1 MMKLS
6 DSTIAV
12 LKNFGNINSG
22 IFLKKGK
29 TLSTVSA
36 HKNILA
42 KATITDE
49 ISDEF
54 GIYDLNEFL
63 SVISLYKNDL
73 DVQLQSKDLVISGLK
88 GRSKTTYR
96 TCDKTMIVSPP
107 EKELQMPDP
116 DISIS
121 LTETDFKWILDNA
134 NVLGSPQIAIQSDG
148 FGEPV
153 KIVTLDTA
161 NDASH
166 TQSLELNVESTG
178 KYRMIFKTENIQ
190 KVLSGP
196 YDLKVSSKGI
206 AHFKNTK
213 FPIEYFI
220 TTEVGS
226 TFEKAK

>member
-6 DSTIAV
+6 DNTITV
-12 LKNFGNINSG
+12 LKNFGAINQG
-22 IFLKKGK
+22 MFFKKGK
-29 TLSTVSA
+29 TLRTVSTG
-36 HKNILA
+36 KNILA

-49 ISDEF
+49 IPSDF

-63 SVISLYKNDL
+63 SVVSLHKNDL
-73 DVQLQSKDLVISGLK
+73 DLEFDSKNVVISGQK
-88 GRSKTTYR
+88 GRSKIKYR
-96 TCDKTMIVSPP
+96 FCEANMIVVPP

-116 DISIS
+116 EITVTLSDS
-121 LTETDFKWILDNA
+121 DFKWIMDSA

-148 FGEPV
+148 DV
-153 KIVTLDTA
+153 VRVVTLDVS

-166 TQSLELNVESTG
+166 TQSLELETESSSM
-178 KYRMIFKTENIQ
+178 KYRMLFKTENIH
-190 KVLSGP
+190 KILSGG
-196 YDLKVSSKGI
+196 YEVKVSSKGI

-226 TFEKAK
+226 TFENTK

>member
-22 IFLKKGK
+22 LFLNKGK

-42 KATITDE
+42 KATIADE
-49 ISDEF
+49 ITNEF

-73 DVQLQSKDLVISGLK
+73 DVQFDSKNLVISGLK
-88 GRSKTTYR
+88 GRSKMTYR
-96 TCDKTMIVSPP
+96 TCEKTMIVSPP
-107 EKELQMPDP
+107 EKELQMPDA
-116 DISIS
+116 DITIS
-121 LTETDFKWILDNA
+121 LTETDFKWILDTA
-134 NVLGSPQIAIQSDG
+134 NVLGSPQVAIQSDG
-148 FGEPV
+148 IGEPV
-153 KIVTLDTA
+153 KVLTFDSS
-161 NDASH
+161 NDSAH
-166 TQSLELNVESTG
+166 TQSLELDVESTG
-178 KYRMIFKTENIQ
+178 KYKMIFKTENIQ

>member
-1 MMKLS
+1 MKLS
-6 DSTIAV
+6 DNTIKV

-42 KATITDE
+42 KATIPDE
-49 ISDEF
+49 ISKEF

-73 DVQLQSKDLVISGLK
+73 DVDFDSKDLVISGLK

-96 TCDKTMIVSPP
+96 TCEQTMIVSPP
-107 EKELQMPDP
+107 EKDLQMPDAE
-116 DISIS
+116 ISIS
-121 LTETDFKWILDNA
+121 LSESDFKWILDTA
-134 NVLGSPQIAIQSDG
+134 NVLGSPQITIQSDG
-148 FGEPV
+148 TTCKV
-153 KIVTLDTA
+153 VTLDVS
-161 NDASH
+161 NDGAH
-166 TQSLELNVESTG
+166 TQSLELDAEGSGN

-226 TFEKAK
+226 TFEKA

>member
-6 DSTIAV
+6 DNTIAV

-22 IFLKKGK
+22 LFLKKGK

-42 KATITDE
+42 KATINDE
-49 ISDEF
+49 ITNEF

-73 DVQLQSKDLVISGLK
+73 DVQFDSKNLVLSGLK
-88 GRSKTTYR
+88 GRSTMTYR
-96 TCDKTMIVSPP
+96 TCEPTMIVSPP
-107 EKELQMPDP
+107 EKELQMPDA
-116 DISIS
+116 DISVT
-121 LTETDFKWILDNA
+121 LTETDFKWILDTA
-134 NVLGSPQIAIQSDG
+134 NVLGSPQIAIQSEG
-148 FGEPV
+148 IGEPV
-153 KIVTLDTA
+153 KVVTLDTT
-161 NDASH
+161 NDSAH
-166 TQSLELNVESTG
+166 TQSLELDVESTG
-178 KYRMIFKTENIQ
+178 KYRAIFKTENIQ
-190 KVLSGP
+190 KVFTGP

-226 TFEKAK
+226 TFEKVK

>member
-1 MMKLS
+1 MKLS
-6 DSTIAV
+6 DNTIAV

-107 EKELQMPDP
+107 EKELQMPEP
-116 DISIS
+116 EISIS

-148 FGEPV
+148 ETV
-153 KIVTLDTA
+153 KVMTLDTA
-161 NDASH
+161 NDAAH
-166 TQSLELNVESTG
+166 TQSLEIDVKSTG

-226 TFEKAK
+226 TFEKVK

>member
-22 IFLKKGK
+22 IFLNKGK

-42 KATITDE
+42 KATIQDE
-49 ISDEF
+49 ITNEF

-73 DVQLQSKDLVISGLK
+73 DVQFDSKNLVLSGLK
-88 GRSKTTYR
+88 GRSKMTYR
-96 TCDKTMIVSPP
+96 TCEKTMIVSPP
-107 EKELQMPDP
+107 EKELQMPDA
-116 DISIS
+116 DINIS
-121 LTETDFKWILDNA
+121 LSETDFKWINDTA
-134 NVLGSPQIAIQSDG
+134 NVLGSPQVAIQSDG
-148 FGEPV
+148 TTV
-153 KIVTLDTA
+153 NVVTFDA
-161 NDASH
+161 SNDAAH
-166 TQSLELNVESTG
+166 TQTLELDVKSTG

-196 YDLKVSSKGI
+196 YDVKVSSKGI

-226 TFEKAK
+226 TFEKVK

>member
-6 DSTIAV
+6 DNTLTV

-22 IFLKKGK
+22 IFFKKGK
-29 TLSTVSA
+29 ELRTVSS

-42 KATITDE
+42 KAIIPDE
-49 ISDEF
+49 ISQDF

-63 SVISLYKNDL
+63 SVLSLYKGDL
-73 DVQLQSKDLVISGLK
+73 DVNFESKNLVISGLK
-88 GRSKTTYR
+88 GRSSTTYR
-96 TCDKTMIVSPP
+96 TCDQTMIVSPP

-116 DISIS
+116 EIS
-121 LTETDFKWILDNA
+121 LSLSETDFKWILDTA
-134 NVLGSPQIAIQSDG
+134 NVLGSPQIAIQSEGPTDG
-148 FGEPV
+148 VRVVSF
-153 KIVTLDTA
+153 DSA
-161 NDASH
+161 NDSAH
-166 TQSLELNVESTG
+166 TQSLKLDVESTG
-178 KYRMIFKTENIQ
+178 KFRMIFKTENIQ

-220 TTEVGS
+220 TTEIGS
-226 TFEKAK
+226 TFEGKK

>member
-42 KATITDE
+42 KATIQDE

-73 DVQLQSKDLVISGLK
+73 DVQLESKNLVISGLK

-96 TCDKTMIVSPP
+96 TCDKTMIVLPP
-107 EKELQMPDP
+107 EKELQMPDAE
-116 DISIS
+116 ISIS
-121 LTETDFKWILDNA
+121 LTETDFKWILDTA

-148 FGEPV
+148 ETV
-153 KIVTLDTA
+153 RVMTIDTT
-161 NDASH
+161 NDAAH
-166 TQSLELNVESTG
+166 TQSLEIDVKSTG
-178 KYRMIFKTENIQ
+178 KYRMVFKTENIQ
-190 KVLSGP
+190 KVLAGP
-196 YDLKVSSKGI
+196 YELKVSSKGI

-226 TFEKAK
+226 TFEKVK

>member
-6 DSTIAV
+6 DNTIAV
-12 LKNFGNINSG
+12 LKNFGSINQG
-22 IFLKKGK
+22 ILFKKGK
-29 TLSTVSA
+29 TLRTVSTG
-36 HKNILA
+36 KNILA
-42 KATITDE
+42 KATIPDE
-49 ISDEF
+49 ITNEF

-63 SVISLYKNDL
+63 SVVSLYKNDL
-73 DVQLQSKDLVISGLK
+73 DVEFDSKNLVISGLK
-88 GRSKTTYR
+88 GRSNMTYR
-96 TCDKTMIVSPP
+96 TCEPAMIVTPP
-107 EKELQMPDP
+107 EKELQMPDA
-116 DISIS
+116 DITIS
-121 LTETDFKWILDNA
+121 LSETDFKWILDTA

-148 FGEPV
+148 FGESV
-153 KIVTLDTA
+153 KVVTFDVA
-161 NDASH
+161 NDSAH
-166 TQSLELNVESTG
+166 TQSLEIDVESTG
-178 KYRMIFKTENIQ
+178 KYKMIFKTENIQ

>member
-22 IFLKKGK
+22 LFLNKGK

-42 KATITDE
+42 KATIPDE
-49 ISDEF
+49 ITNEF

-73 DVQLQSKDLVISGLK
+73 DVQFDSKNLVISGMK
-88 GRSKTTYR
+88 GRSKMTYR
-96 TCDKTMIVSPP
+96 TCEKTMIVSPP
-107 EKELQMPDP
+107 EKELQMPDAE
-116 DISIS
+116 ITIT
-121 LTETDFKWILDNA
+121 LTETDFKWINDTA
-134 NVLGSPQIAIQSDG
+134 NVLGSPQLAIQSDG
-148 FGEPV
+148 TNV
-153 KIVTLDTA
+153 NIVTFDSS
-161 NDASH
+161 NDAAH
-166 TQSLELNVESTG
+166 TQTLDLDIKSTG

-196 YDLKVSSKGI
+196 YDVKVSSKGI

-226 TFEKAK
+226 TFEKTK

>member
-12 LKNFGNINSG
+12 LKNFGSINPG
-22 IFLKKGK
+22 IFFKKGK
-29 TLSTVSA
+29 TLRTVSTG
-36 HKNILA
+36 KNILA
-42 KATITDE
+42 KATISDE
-49 ISDEF
+49 ITSEF

-73 DVQLQSKDLVISGLK
+73 DLEFDSKNVVISGLK
-88 GRSKTTYR
+88 GRSSMTYR
-96 TCDKTMIVSPP
+96 TCDQAMIVSPP
-107 EKELQMPDP
+107 EKELQMPDAE
-116 DISIS
+116 ISVS
-121 LTETDFKWILDNA
+121 LSDTDFKWILDTA
-134 NVLGSPQIAIQSDG
+134 NVLGSPQVAIESDG
-148 FGEPV
+148 DVV
-153 KIVTLDTA
+153 KVLTFDAT
-161 NDASH
+161 NDSAH
-166 TQSLELNVESTG
+166 TQSLELDVESTG

-196 YDLKVSSKGI
+196 YEIKVSSKGI

>member
-1 MMKLS
+1 MKLS
-6 DSTIAV
+6 DNTITV

-29 TLSTVSA
+29 ILSTVSA

-42 KATITDE
+42 KATIPDE
-49 ISDEF
+49 ISKEF

-73 DVQLQSKDLVISGLK
+73 DVDFDSKDLVISGLK

-96 TCDKTMIVSPP
+96 TCEQTMIVSPP
-107 EKELQMPDP
+107 EKDLEMPDAE
-116 DISIS
+116 ISIS
-121 LTETDFKWILDNA
+121 LSESDFKWILDTA
-134 NVLGSPQIAIQSDG
+134 NVLGSPQITIQSDG
-148 FGEPV
+148 TTCKV
-153 KIVTLDTA
+153 VTLDVS
-161 NDASH
+161 NDGAH
-166 TQSLELNVESTG
+166 TQSLELDNEGSG
-178 KYRMIFKTENIQ
+178 NKYRMIFKTENIQ

-226 TFEKAK
+226 TFEKA

>member
-12 LKNFGNINSG
+12 LKNFGSINSG
-22 IFLKKGK
+22 IFFKKGK
-29 TLSTVSA
+29 TLRTVSTG
-36 HKNILA
+36 KNILA
-42 KATITDE
+42 KATIPDE

-63 SVISLYKNDL
+63 SVVSLYKNDL
-73 DVQLQSKDLVISGLK
+73 DVSFDSKNLVISGLK
-88 GRSKTTYR
+88 GRSSMTYR
-96 TCDKTMIVSPP
+96 TCEQTMIVSPP

-116 DISIS
+116 DISITLS
-121 LTETDFKWILDNA
+121 ESDFKWILDTA
-134 NVLGSPQIAIQSDG
+134 NVLGSPQLAIQSDG
-148 FGEPV
+148 TSV
-153 KIVTLDTA
+153 KVVTLDVS
-161 NDASH
+161 NDSAH
-166 TQSLELNVESTG
+166 TQSLELDVESTG

-196 YDLKVSSKGI
+196 YDIKVSSKGI
-206 AHFKNTK
+206 AQFKNTK

>member
-22 IFLKKGK
+22 LFLNKGK

-42 KATITDE
+42 KATIPDE
-49 ISDEF
+49 ITNEF

-73 DVQLQSKDLVISGLK
+73 DVQFDSKNLVLSGLK
-88 GRSKTTYR
+88 GRSKMTYR
-96 TCDKTMIVSPP
+96 TCEKTMIVSPP
-107 EKELQMPDP
+107 EKELQMPDA
-116 DISIS
+116 DIAIS
-121 LTETDFKWILDNA
+121 LTETDFKWINDTA
-134 NVLGSPQIAIQSDG
+134 NVLGSPQVSIQSDG
-148 FGEPV
+148 TTV
-153 KIVTLDTA
+153 NVVTFDA
-161 NDASH
+161 SNDAAH
-166 TQSLELNVESTG
+166 TQTLELDVKSTG
-178 KYRMIFKTENIQ
+178 KYKMIFKTENIQ

-196 YDLKVSSKGI
+196 YDVKVSSKGI

>member
-6 DSTIAV
+6 DNTIAV
-12 LKNFGNINSG
+12 LKNFGSINQG
-22 IFLKKGK
+22 IFFKKGK
-29 TLSTVSA
+29 TLRTVSTG
-36 HKNILA
+36 KNILA
-42 KATITDE
+42 KATIPDE
-49 ISDEF
+49 ITNEF

-63 SVISLYKNDL
+63 SVVSLYKNDL
-73 DVQLQSKDLVISGLK
+73 DVEFDSKNLVISGLK
-88 GRSKTTYR
+88 GRSSMTYR
-96 TCDKTMIVSPP
+96 TCEQTMIVSPP

-116 DISIS
+116 EITIS
-121 LTETDFKWILDNA
+121 LTESDFKWILDTA

-148 FGEPV
+148 SIV
-153 KIVTLDTA
+153 KVVTLDVA
-161 NDASH
+161 NDSAH
-166 TQSLELNVESTG
+166 TQSLDLEVESTG

-196 YDLKVSSKGI
+196 YDIKVSSKGI